1 MNTQQNETVKAA
13 LKVLETNNNRLLSAI
28 HHQEKRDTTAR
39 MRELEIIQARLQ
51 QDKRA
56 NQGKYNP
63 LYNIQHR

>member
-28 HHQEKRDTTAR
+28 HRQEKRDTTAR